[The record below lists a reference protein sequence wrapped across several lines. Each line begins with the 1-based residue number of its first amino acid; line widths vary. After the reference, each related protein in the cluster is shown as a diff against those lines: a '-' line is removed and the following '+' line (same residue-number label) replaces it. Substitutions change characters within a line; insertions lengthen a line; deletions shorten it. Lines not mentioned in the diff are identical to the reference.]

1 MLIVKTVTHEKGS
14 SPPSNVLIYLFFK
27 NTFSEN
33 TNTYLTSTYQ
43 FYIVCKTKTIT
54 QFKEMSLDAY
64 NAHVAFASTFDL
76 LTVNGK
82 RQFSLTYYVL
92 FNSGLISFEPMHYYG
107 YEAKQQ

>member
-1 MLIVKTVTHEKGS
+1 MKKGQVHHKIVII
-14 SPPSNVLIYLFFK
+14 NLFFK
-27 NTFSEN
+27 NTFAEK
-33 TNTYLTSTYQ
+33 TNTYLTSKSCYQ
-43 FYIVCKTKTIT
+43 FYIVCKTQTIT
-54 QFKEMSLDAY
+54 QFRAMSLDAY
-64 NAHVAFASTFDL
+64 NAHVTFASTFDL